1 MRLLIVDATGYL
13 FRAFHAMGDFRTKEG
28 VPTGAI
34 YGLVNMLDKLQRD
47 WPAQRVACVMDA
59 AGKTFRHKMSSDYKA
74 NRPPLNPDLRTQI
87 EPSKHFIAALG
98 WPLLCET
105 GVEADDVIATLVL
118 QGQAAGMEVV
128 IASADKDLMQLVNE
142 KVSLFD
148 GFKDK
153 SYDSDGV
160 REKFGVLPE
169 QMADYLALTGDSSDN
184 IRGVTKVGAKTAAKW
199 LNIYS
204 SLDNLISHADE
215 IKGVVGDNLRTA
227 ITDGTLDLARRLVTL
242 KTDVPLPSRADS
254 LSPRPPDATRWREL
268 CTQYEFRHFAALTET
283 TTLSARAVVKTIT
296 TITELQAWVDAAR
309 RNRAVALDTETD
321 GSPVMQATLVGF
333 SLALDDNRAAYVPLA
348 HRVELGSDSTQLAI
362 KTTLAILKPLLEDK
376 NTVKIF
382 HNAKYDLHVLANYNL
397 QVCGVVED
405 TKVAAYVLSPDK
417 ATNMDALAAHY
428 LDIKTV
434 SYRDV
439 VDGKTL
445 KHFSQTDIETA
456 SRYAAEDAEV
466 TWKLRK
472 PIIDGLTGNQAD
484 VYKNIDRPL
493 IGVLMEVERAGVR
506 LDEAALNNFAN
517 AMRARMKELE
527 TEAHRAAG
535 EPFNLNSPRQ
545 LETLLFD
552 KLKALPLRK
561 TTGGKARSTNQVTL
575 EKLAA
580 DYPLARIVLEY
591 RGLAKLTGT
600 YAEKLPRMI
609 NPNTKRVHTDFNQTW
624 VITGRVSSST
634 PNLQNIPIRTAEGRR
649 IRQAFVASPG
659 ALIISADYSQ
669 IELRI
674 MAHIANDAALI
685 DAFAADA
692 DIHRRTAAEIFGIA
706 ENAVSGEQ
714 RRAAKAINFG
724 LIYGMSA
731 FGLSRS
737 IDATREQAQHY
748 IDRYF
753 SRYPQVAKFMAQ
765 TRACAMEQGFVETLF
780 GRRIPT
786 LAGVDRQA
794 AERAAINA
802 PMQGSAADIIKLAML
817 ATHQWLHGNNM
828 QTRII
833 LQVHD
838 ELVLEAPKTEV
849 DEVLEKLPSIMC
861 GVVEL
866 RVPLK
871 VSISAGKNWDIAH

>member
-1 MRLLIVDATGYL
+1 
-13 FRAFHAMGDFRTKEG
+13 
-28 VPTGAI
+28 
-34 YGLVNMLDKLQRD
+34 
-47 WPAQRVACVMDA
+47 
-59 AGKTFRHKMSSDYKA
+59 
-74 NRPPLNPDLRTQI
+74 
-87 EPSKHFIAALG
+87 
-98 WPLLCET
+98 
-105 GVEADDVIATLVL
+105 
-118 QGQAAGMEVV
+118 
-128 IASADKDLMQLVNE
+128 
-142 KVSLFD
+142 
-148 GFKDK
+148 
-153 SYDSDGV
+153 
-160 REKFGVLPE
+160 
-169 QMADYLALTGDSSDN
+169 
-184 IRGVTKVGAKTAAKW
+184 
-199 LNIYS
+199 
-204 SLDNLISHADE
+204 
-215 IKGVVGDNLRTA
+215 
-227 ITDGTLDLARRLVTL
+227 
-242 KTDVPLPSRADS
+242 
-254 LSPRPPDATRWREL
+254 
-268 CTQYEFRHFAALTET
+268 
-283 TTLSARAVVKTIT
+283 
-296 TITELQAWVDAAR
+296 
-309 RNRAVALDTETD
+309 
-321 GSPVMQATLVGF
+321 
-333 SLALDDNRAAYVPLA
+333 
-348 HRVELGSDSTQLAI
+348 
-362 KTTLAILKPLLEDK
+362 
-376 NTVKIF
+376 
-382 HNAKYDLHVLANYNL
+382 
-397 QVCGVVED
+397 
-405 TKVAAYVLSPDK
+405 
-417 ATNMDALAAHY
+417 
-428 LDIKTV
+428 
-434 SYRDV
+434 
-439 VDGKTL
+439 
-445 KHFSQTDIETA
+445 
-456 SRYAAEDAEV
+456 
-466 TWKLRK
+466 
-472 PIIDGLTGNQAD
+472 
-484 VYKNIDRPL
+484 
-493 IGVLMEVERAGVR
+493 
-506 LDEAALNNFAN
+506 
-517 AMRARMKELE
+517 
-527 TEAHRAAG
+527 
-535 EPFNLNSPRQ
+535 
-545 LETLLFD
+545 
-552 KLKALPLRK
+552 
-561 TTGGKARSTNQVTL
+561 
-575 EKLAA
+575 
-580 DYPLARIVLEY
+580 
-591 RGLAKLTGT
+591 
-600 YAEKLPRMI
+600 
-609 NPNTKRVHTDFNQTW
+609 